1 VWPPTNSPGVHT
13 PGYTLSPLRGS
24 NERPS
29 HAYLGGKSATEAG
42 RVIRLG
48 EPSEAAGPSRAGDEA
63 LAAAILDRL
72 LHKSVVLNIRG
83 RSYRLQDLEK
93 LLK

>member
-1 VWPPTNSPGVHT
+1 MITTNKSVKDWPGI
-13 PGYTLSPLRGS
+13 
-24 NERPS
+24 
-29 HAYLGGKSATEAG
+29 A
-42 RVIRLG
+42 
-48 EPSEAAGPSRAGDEA
+48 AGDEA